1 MRRCSATQR
10 NLSAFSRHDTPLPVR
25 RIVAGFP
32 FLLFTA
38 SKQQILPKCSVLVE
52 RDRSCASR
60 VKAPDQDYK
69 NPSAAGEAKPRRTTP
84 AVSETQRTVSL
95 TGYRPLYFYSRFRT
109 AEETVQRPPAGGFF
123 KPDSVRVLSLL
134 RKNRQ
139 SGAAQR
145 RLRFIRTA
153 RWRDSG
159 RPCRAEG
166 RRSSFRRFRS
176 GAR

>member
-69 NPSAAGEAKPRRTTP
+69 NPSAAGEAKRRRTTP

-109 AEETVQRPPAGGFF
+109 VEEIAPRPPTGRSFQAGLRPGFIF
-123 KPDSVRVLSLL
+123 APEKSSERSCPKTAAVYPNSSVER
-134 RKNRQ
+134 
-139 SGAAQR
+139 
-145 RLRFIRTA
+145 
-153 RWRDSG
+153 
-159 RPCRAEG
+159 
-166 RRSSFRRFRS
+166 
-176 GAR
+176 